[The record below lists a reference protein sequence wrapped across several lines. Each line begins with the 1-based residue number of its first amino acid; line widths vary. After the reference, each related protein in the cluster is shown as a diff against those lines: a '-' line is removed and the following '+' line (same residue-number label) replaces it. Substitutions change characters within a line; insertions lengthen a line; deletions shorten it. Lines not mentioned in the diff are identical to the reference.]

1 MSQGLRFAFLL
12 SAVPISMVAG
22 LAITFATEPIY
33 SYYEAM
39 PRLWG
44 ISVMDDQRIA
54 GVIMWVVG
62 SMMYMLAALIIAARW
77 LQKEE
82 GKTAL
87 PELAWATEKA
97 IATPG
102 IETK

>member
-1 MSQGLRFAFLL
+1 M
-12 SAVPISMVAG
+12 IAG

-33 SYYEAM
+33 SFYEAM

-62 SMMYMLAALIIAARW
+62 SMMYMIAALIIAARW
-77 LQKEE
+77 LQSEE
-82 GKTAL
+82 VKPAL
-87 PELAWATEKA
+87 PESAWASDDA
-97 IATPG
+97 LAAPG
-102 IETK
+102 MQTK